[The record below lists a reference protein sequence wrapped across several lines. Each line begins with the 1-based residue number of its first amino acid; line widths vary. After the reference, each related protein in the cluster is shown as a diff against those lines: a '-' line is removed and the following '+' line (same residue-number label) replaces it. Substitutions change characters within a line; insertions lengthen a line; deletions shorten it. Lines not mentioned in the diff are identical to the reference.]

1 MVSYQDYP
9 ESIELNMQGVAA
21 RERMALGVS
30 TYSNIILESR
40 DEIKE
45 LQEALGA

>member
-1 MVSYQDYP
+1 
-9 ESIELNMQGVAA
+9 MQGVSA
-21 RERMALGVS
+21 RKRMALEGAA
-30 TYSNIILESR
+30 YGNIILESR

>member
-1 MVSYQDYP
+1 
-9 ESIELNMQGVAA
+9 LNMQGVSA
-21 RERMALGVS
+21 RKRMAMDGTS
-30 TYSNIILESR
+30 YSNIILESC